1 MRYVYT
7 CWTYPT
13 DGVSDTLR
21 GDTFTRAEQ
30 ITDAMVTAPRFVDVW
45 DSLKKAHATYL
56 NSVDDRDEWI
66 EILMRNETWKSDVR
80 PCVDTVRAELHELD
94 ADRSAM
100 APLSSMSYEGSELK
114 ITSLIGVAKPD
125 AINPPHYQGF
135 LILENETL
143 QWLETMQYLSRYKDQ
158 NVFKG
163 AIELQARKY
172 LDRLGGKDEESQ
184 EIMKAVWYLKFLA
197 AYIKN
202 GGPIRVADIDTILA
216 RK

>member
-66 EILMRNETWKSDVR
+66 EILMRNEAWKPDVR
-80 PCVDTVRAELHELD
+80 PCIDTVRAESHELEESLTANPRAVD
-94 ADRSAM
+94 
-100 APLSSMSYEGSELK
+100 LSGRVLTPTAYVSTLDP
-114 ITSLIGVAKPD
+114 V
-125 AINPPHYQGF
+125 NPPHYQSY
-135 LILENETL
+135 LRTENDCL